1 MVSLEDIQALTKAL
15 GECQNERDLWHRA
28 YTNSMEENKELR
40 GEVRKLTD
48 ELDEVKPS
56 ARFAGGDTDE

>member
-1 MVSLEDIQALTKAL
+1 MVGLEDVQALTKAL
-15 GECQNERDLWHRA
+15 GECQNERDLWRRA

-48 ELDEVKPS
+48 ELDELRPNAKL
-56 ARFAGGDTDE
+56 AGGEADE

>member
-1 MVSLEDIQALTKAL
+1 MVDLEDIQALTKAL

-40 GEVRKLTD
+40 DEVRQLTD
-48 ELDEVKPS
+48 ELDELKPN
-56 ARFAGGDTDE
+56 ATLAGGEADE